1 MTNDSAQNRSDI
13 FPKLL
18 AGIAVAALLFLA
30 TPAHSDPAG
39 ASGKPSL
46 QTLSWLAGDWS
57 FEKNG
62 RVVNE
67 VWMAP
72 DGGTML
78 GMSRTVANG
87 RTVEYEFLLLRQD
100 AAGDIFYAAKP
111 SRQAETSFKLIR
123 ATATEAVFE
132 NPQHDFPQ
140 RISYTLK
147 PDGTLLAAIEG
158 QKDGKTRRV
167 EFPYQRKKS

>member
-1 MTNDSAQNRSDI
+1 MNKS
-13 FPKLL
+13 KLL
-18 AGIAVAALLFLA
+18 LRVAIATLLFLA
-30 TPAHSDPAG
+30 VAVRSAPAEPG
-39 ASGKPSL
+39 GKPPL

-67 VWMAP
+67 IWMSP

-78 GMSRTVANG
+78 GMSRTVAGG
-87 RTVEYEFLLLRQD
+87 RTVEYEFLFLRQD
-100 AAGDIFYAAKP
+100 ASGDIFYVVKP
-111 SRQAETSFKLIR
+111 SGQAETSFKLIR

-132 NPQHDFPQ
+132 SPQHDFPQ
-140 RISYTLK
+140 RVSYTLK
-147 PDGTLLAAIEG
+147 PDGSLLAAIEG
-158 QKDGKTRRV
+158 QKNGKTRRV

>member
-1 MTNDSAQNRSDI
+1 MTRSTL
-13 FPKLL
+13 FRN
-18 AGIAVAALLFLA
+18 AAVVALLCYHLSALA
-30 TPAHSDPAG
+30 DLPETS
-39 ASGKPSL
+39 SKPSL
-46 QTLSWLAGDWS
+46 PLLAWLAGNWS
-57 FEKNG
+57 FERNG

-67 VWMAP
+67 AWMSP

-100 AAGDIFYAAKP
+100 ESGDIFYVARP
-111 SRQAETSFKLIR
+111 SRQAQASFKLVR

-158 QKDGKTRRV
+158 QKDGKPRRV
-167 EFPYQRKKS
+167 